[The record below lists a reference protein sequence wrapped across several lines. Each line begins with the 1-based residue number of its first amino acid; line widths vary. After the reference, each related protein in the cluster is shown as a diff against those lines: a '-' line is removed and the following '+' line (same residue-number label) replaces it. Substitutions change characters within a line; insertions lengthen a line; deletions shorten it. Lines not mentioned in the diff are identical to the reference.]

1 MLNTLLRKVFGTK
14 HERDVKRL
22 QPNVVA
28 INALEPQL
36 KTLDDAAL
44 RAKTAEF
51 RKRLE
56 DGADV
61 DDVLAAAFAVCREAA
76 RRALGMRHFD
86 VQLIGGMVLHEG
98 KIAEMATGEGKTLVA
113 TLPAYLNSL
122 TGRGVHIVT
131 VNDYLAKRDAQWMGP
146 VYQALGLSVGVIQH
160 EASFLYDPRFVTP
173 DVRMTALRPC
183 SRPEAYRAD
192 ITYGTNNEFGF
203 DYLRDNMRF
212 YREEL
217 VQRELHYAIVD
228 EVDSILVDEART
240 PLIISGP
247 AEESTELYY
256 KIDRIIPKLKR
267 AATIVEG
274 KLSEVEATKE
284 GDYIVDEKSKAV
296 ALTEAG
302 IASCERLL
310 TVDNLYDPNNIDV
323 LHHIQQALR
332 AHALYKRDV
341 DYVVKDGQVIIVDE
355 FTGRMMPGRRWSDG
369 LHQAVEAKEAV
380 RIERENQTL
389 ATITFQNYFRM
400 YDKLAGMTGTAETEA
415 EEFAKIYKLDVVVIP
430 TNRPLTR
437 VNNPD
442 VVYKTEREKFNAV
455 VEDIIERHGRGQPV
469 LVGTISIEKSERLS
483 TLLKKRGVRHE
494 VLNAKYHE
502 REAEIVAQAGRQS
515 AVTIAT
521 NMAGRGT
528 DILLGGNPDF
538 LSKELLRKKG
548 LDPATAPAE
557 ARQAALVEARRIT
570 EPEHEQVVAT
580 GGLHIVGTERHESR
594 RIDNQLR
601 GRSGRQGDPGSS
613 RFYLSLE
620 DDLLRI
626 FGSQRIQRIMD
637 RLGMEEGEPI
647 EHKLVTR
654 AIATAQKRVENHNF
668 EIRKH
673 LLEYDDVMNKQREIV
688 YGMRRQILDGANQT
702 DTIAEWI
709 EDLVPVTLDSFAGP
723 AVHPEEWDLAGLNEA
738 LFQQFDVRIP
748 ASAYQEVTS
757 RDGLNEL
764 VLDAVKSRYVDRER
778 ELGEEL
784 MRALERHEM
793 LIVIDTQWKDHLL
806 SIDHLKEGIGLR
818 GYGQRDPLTEYKK
831 EAFDLFQD
839 MAERVKA
846 AVVERLFKVQVVREA
861 PMAMPTL
868 TARADTQESR
878 GEMPSV
884 GGEAPR
890 AAPLAAP
897 PRPAPRTATGVKV
910 GRNDP
915 CPCGSGKK
923 YKKCCYLKGT

>member
-61 DDVLAAAFAVCREAA
+61 DDVLAEAFAVCREAA

-764 VLDAVKSRYVDRER
+764 VLDAVKSRYGDRER

-884 GGEAPR
+884 GSEVPR

-897 PRPAPRTATGVKV
+897 PRPAPRTATGDKV